1 MTHVGVILA
10 GGRGTRLG
18 SLTKNM
24 PKPLLKINQR
34 EFIDYII
41 YYISSYNFKKIYLV
55 CSYKHKEFFLRYH
68 KKKIFDCLIICLQ
81 EDKPR
86 GTGGALYTIKK
97 RIKSNFF
104 LFNGDSLFL
113 VDLNKFYNF
122 AKKNDQNLIS
132 IALASNKN
140 YLSNTKLSNIKLKKN
155 KIIFSKNKSSIMN
168 GGIYYI
174 KKKFINLISKNEL
187 SLENDIIPK
196 LVSKNLVNG
205 KYFKN
210 YFIDIGLKKNL
221 QLAKKNLN
229 KIKLHKCAFLDR
241 DGVINYDYGYVC
253 SRKRLKIMPG
263 VLKTIKLLNKK
274 KYLVTVVT
282 NQSGVGR
289 GYFTEKNVNNLH
301 KFIKVELLKKGSII
315 DDFIY
320 CPHHPK
326 AKITKYKKKCSCR
339 KPNIGM
345 IKQIAKKWQVNIEKS
360 FMIGDKETDM
370 RCAIKSNLKFA
381 YRSENFFSQIKN
393 FS

>member
-97 RIKSNFF
+97 RIKSIFF

-174 KKKFINLISKNEL
+174 KKK
-187 SLENDIIPK
+187 
-196 LVSKNLVNG
+196 
-205 KYFKN
+205 
-210 YFIDIGLKKNL
+210 
-221 QLAKKNLN
+221 
-229 KIKLHKCAFLDR
+229 
-241 DGVINYDYGYVC
+241 
-253 SRKRLKIMPG
+253 
-263 VLKTIKLLNKK
+263 
-274 KYLVTVVT
+274 
-282 NQSGVGR
+282 
-289 GYFTEKNVNNLH
+289 
-301 KFIKVELLKKGSII
+301 
-315 DDFIY
+315 IY
-320 CPHHPK
+320 
-326 AKITKYKKKCSCR
+326 
-339 KPNIGM
+339 
-345 IKQIAKKWQVNIEKS
+345 
-360 FMIGDKETDM
+360 
-370 RCAIKSNLKFA
+370 
-381 YRSENFFSQIKN
+381 
-393 FS
+393 